1 MRLNATLTKTIIT
14 LCTGAA
20 LAVAQTTPATG
31 SAGSQTDA
39 GAASQNAPISK
50 HAGHNE
56 DHGMSSS
63 KGAGLMVN
71 QTDQQFLI
79 NAAQGGLME
88 VEAARL
94 AQEKASSNE
103 IKEYARK
110 LEQDHTK
117 ANEDLKKL
125 AAQKNVDLPTDMG
138 KHAQM
143 LEKVRAA
150 SGDEFDKKW
159 MKMQVQ
165 HHKKDVSEFQKATN
179 RAMDSDVRNFATAKL
194 PALQEHLNQAQ
205 QLEGSTRGRKAD
217 TSSSSMSSG
226 SSSASGSS
234 ASGSSSGSS
243 ASGSSN
249 PAPQGSSN
257 PTPAK

>member
-14 LCTGAA
+14 FCTGAA

-31 SAGSQTDA
+31 SAGSQTGA
-39 GAASQNAPISK
+39 GAGSQNNAPISK

-56 DHGMSSS
+56 DHGMSSA

-71 QTDQQFLI
+71 MTDQQFLI

-94 AQEKASSNE
+94 AQEKASSSE

-143 LEKVRAA
+143 LEKVKAA
-150 SGDEFDKKW
+150 SGDDFDKKW

-179 RAMDSDVRNFATAKL
+179 RSMDSDVRNFATAKL

-217 TSSSSMSSG
+217 TSSSSTSSG
-226 SSSASGSS
+226 SAATSGSS
-234 ASGSSSGSS
+234 AAGT
-243 ASGSSN
+243 SN
-249 PAPQGSSN
+249 PAPQGESN

>member
-1 MRLNATLTKTIIT
+1 MRLNATLNKTIIT

-31 SAGSQTDA
+31 AAGSQPGA
-39 GAASQNAPISK
+39 GAESQNNAPISK

-56 DHGMSSS
+56 DHGMSSA

-71 QTDQQFLI
+71 MTDQQFLI
-79 NAAQGGLME
+79 NAAQAGLME

-117 ANEDLKKL
+117 ASEDLKKL

-179 RAMDSDVRNFATAKL
+179 RSMDSDVRNFATAKL

-217 TSSSSMSSG
+217 TSSSSTSSG
-226 SSSASGSS
+226 SAAPSSA
-234 ASGSSSGSS
+234 A
-243 ASGSSN
+243 GSSN
-249 PAPQGSSN
+249 PAPQGES
-257 PTPAK
+257 TPAPAK